1 MALHPTDQLVHPRV
15 ASTRSVGLWL
25 LLTSLVGAVASGLLM
40 YERIQLWRDADHT
53 TACDINPWVS
63 CGLVMDSWQASTFG
77 FPNIFLGVIGFPLA
91 IMVAVTILG
100 RVQLPRWYW
109 VGLQAGVTFAL
120 IFSVWLWTQA
130 VFVIGALC
138 PYCMVVWAA
147 VIPMFVVVT
156 ARNIASGALAVGPGV
171 QRLSADWW
179 WVVIVLIY
187 LVVLASITMQFPQ
200 VFTG

>member
-1 MALHPTDQLVHPRV
+1 MALYPTEQLIRPHI
-15 ASTRSVGLWL
+15 AGTRSVGLWL
-25 LLTSLVGAVASGLLM
+25 LLTSVVGAVASGLLM
-40 YERIQLWRDADHT
+40 HERIQLWQDADYT

-63 CGLVMDSWQASTFG
+63 CGLVMDSWQASSFG
-77 FPNIFLGVIGFPLA
+77 FPNIFLGVIGFPMA
-91 IMVAVTILG
+91 ILVAVTILG

-109 VGLQAGVTFAL
+109 IGLQAGVSFAML
-120 IFSVWLWTQA
+120 FCIWLWSQA

-147 VIPMFVVVT
+147 VIPMFVIVT
-156 ARNIASGALAVGPGV
+156 TRNIATGVLPVGPGLKK
-171 QRLSADWW
+171 LSADWW

-187 LVVLASITMQFPQ
+187 LVVAGSIIVQFPQ